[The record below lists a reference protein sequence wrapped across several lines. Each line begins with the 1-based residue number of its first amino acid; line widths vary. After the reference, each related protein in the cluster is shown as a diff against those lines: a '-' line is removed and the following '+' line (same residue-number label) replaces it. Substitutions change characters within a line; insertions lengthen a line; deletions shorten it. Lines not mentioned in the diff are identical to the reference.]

1 MRYNSLTSDHED
13 LNGVDDQDVVD
24 VETGVR
30 VVEGEETIEGQLGSK
45 VVVLSAELLF
55 THTHSK
61 LGLEVKNGTETE
73 ITTLST
79 LVVLRVLDAASTA
92 DGGHTSEDILVQV
105 QTLLSL
111 GHTTTGGHE
120 RRVEEIGVTVVQL
133 SADPREDT
141 RRERTERLFLSG
153 SNITKDANVL
163 REDVLASTDDGDG
176 ELRELL
182 LAPL

>member
-13 LNGVDDQDVVD
+13 LNRVDDQDVVD

-79 LVVLRVLDAASTA
+79 LVVLGVLDPSTTSKRV
-92 DGGHTSEDILVQV
+92 HTGIDILIQV
-105 QTLLSL
+105 
-111 GHTTTGGHE
+111 
-120 RRVEEIGVTVVQL
+120 
-133 SADPREDT
+133 
-141 RRERTERLFLSG
+141 
-153 SNITKDANVL
+153 
-163 REDVLASTDDGDG
+163 
-176 ELRELL
+176 
-182 LAPL
+182 